1 MKKLNF
7 KLIWSA
13 FMALVFMG
21 MAVLTLFTNY
31 FSAMSAVLR
40 IIFGIVFLI
49 FSIYRGFQIWNE
61 LRS

>member
-7 KLIWSA
+7 KLLWGM
-13 FMALVFMG
+13 FMALIFLG

-31 FSAMSAVLR
+31 FSTMPSALR

-49 FSIYRGFQIWNE
+49 FSIYRGYQFLSE